1 MVTRQ
6 VRDLPRISVAEPWLQ
21 FERWPDF

>member
-1 MVTRQ
+1 
-6 VRDLPRISVAEPWLQ
+6 LPRISVAEPWLQ